1 MEEIDDDLEEQ
12 REVQEQLEMIKVED
26 LMAENA
32 QNTLFSREFIEKDE
46 IEKQAMAARIKFQ
59 TQLAKDMNSIKN

>member
-12 REVQEQLEMIKVED
+12 REVQAELEMIKVED

-32 QNTLFSREFIEKDE
+32 
-46 IEKQAMAARIKFQ
+46 
-59 TQLAKDMNSIKN
+59 